1 VLAASAPPRADPSM
15 VLSHVSSGWEGTDR
29 SSYAAVAPR
38 VSVAGLRVP
47 QPARLRRGQYGVE
60 AMEVRDHVITY
71 TYINILYVCT
81 CVIIFVDR
89 FWDICDV

>member
-1 VLAASAPPRADPSM
+1 MLAASAPPRADPSM
-15 VLSHVSSGWEGTDR
+15 VLSHVSSGWEGSDR

-60 AMEVRDHVITY
+60 AMEVRPRHHVY
-71 TYINILYVCT
+71 HYIYMIVYM
-81 CVIIFVDR
+81 
-89 FWDICDV
+89 